1 MAFSDRK
8 RLRRT
13 WQNKQKIEHCY
24 IALNSNHCQDPDVVV
39 DLGTILNR
47 VTAIP
52 GHRHGDSLSATRSL
66 SSLQLTRVASRI
78 RTQPQLPSSMLL
90 CMDEQNSLPQNLDYL

>member
-52 GHRHGDSLSATRSL
+52 GHSA